1 MREVLAFA
9 CAAAIV
15 FLILAALVRI
25 AIIVCVIIDETA
37 RWTVGR
43 IRSDRSKPRRNRPRG

>member
-15 FLILAALVRI
+15 FFILAALVRI
-25 AIIVCVIIDETA
+25 AIIVCIIIDETV
-37 RWTVGR
+37 RWTVGQ
-43 IRSDRSKPRRNRPRG
+43 IRSDRPKPRRNRPRG